1 MPKFTLRT
9 SEVRSCLLALQ
20 KQVGEVQDQIDGGAA
35 FHAVIGNH
43 EAATAL
49 TDLGSLAANF
59 AKHIDICTDAW
70 DEFATQ
76 ADAKLQ
82 QLDTKLIGSR

>member
-9 SEVRSCLLALQ
+9 SEVRSCLLTLQ
-20 KQVGEVQDQIDGGAA
+20 RQVGEVQDQIDGEAA
-35 FHAVIGNH
+35 FRAVIGNR
-43 EAATAL
+43 EVAATL
-49 TDLGSLAANF
+49 TDLGSLVSNF
-59 AKHIDICTDAW
+59 AKHIDMCTNAW

-82 QLDTKLIGSR
+82 QLDPKVLGAR